1 MVPSLHP
8 IWALPLIAAGLGL
21 AVWLASFLYV
31 ERRIK
36 APAQAGN
43 AGESDGRIVPA
54 V

>member
-1 MVPSLHP
+1 MVPGLHP

-31 ERRIK
+31 ERSIK
-36 APAQAGN
+36 APAQTGN
-43 AGESDGRIVPA
+43 AGDAEGRVEPA